1 MTEED
6 KLQWIYSSRDNKELE
21 ERYDGWATEYDSDL
35 EHDFAWRSPQT
46 AAKVLARYVNNNA
59 RVLDAGAG
67 TGLVGSELAK
77 LGFNNLVAM
86 DLSQGMLD
94 VANQKNVYQE
104 LRQMVMGDPLDF
116 PTDSFDAVIS
126 VGVLTLGHAPSSS
139 FDELVRIIKS
149 GGYIVFSLRPD
160 AYDNNGFKDKMDA
173 LESEG
178 KWTFI
183 EVSDRFVPLPKREP
197 DLYHQIWVYQI
208 VS

>member
-1 MTEED
+1 
-6 KLQWIYSSRDNKELE
+6 
-21 ERYDGWATEYDSDL
+21 
-35 EHDFAWRSPQT
+35 
-46 AAKVLARYVNNNA
+46 
-59 RVLDAGAG
+59 
-67 TGLVGSELAK
+67 
-77 LGFNNLVAM
+77 
-86 DLSQGMLD
+86 
-94 VANQKNVYQE
+94 
-104 LRQMVMGDPLDF
+104 MGDPLDF

-173 LESEG
+173 LESER